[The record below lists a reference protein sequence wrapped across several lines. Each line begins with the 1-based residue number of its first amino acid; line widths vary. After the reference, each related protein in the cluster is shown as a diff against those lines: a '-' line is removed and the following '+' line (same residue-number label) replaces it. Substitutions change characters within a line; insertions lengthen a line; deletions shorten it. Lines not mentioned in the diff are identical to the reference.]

1 MNYWINIYTAPENYA
16 MDDAI
21 ADAGRQWTPDPK
33 DIHILHITKNSHGR
47 AKPMFNEVLA
57 KKTISASSLLL
68 NSITNY
74 IETK

>member
-33 DIHILHITKNSHGR
+33 DIHVLHITEYSHGS
-47 AKPMFNEVLA
+47 AGDMFTESLS
-57 KKTISASSLLL
+57 KKRITASNLLL
-68 NSITNY
+68 SAIQKY